1 MTAGILHG
9 AGAYDPRH
17 PDRWAALWLDL
28 SLPLPDEAK
37 AALIR
42 GARSRS
48 RRWLAPAI
56 RPGLF
61 ALMLAAR
68 GVRTLLPRQPDLN
81 GPLHRLIHWG
91 LKTFASPDANRLIL
105 RHFHIGTEILGFIAA
120 NAGVRVTTTPL
131 RPRTLKALQENAFL
145 QHDLNV
151 FNLVIQL
158 NTALR
163 EQGRELAPPAR
174 LDFSMVSDAPFDLE
188 PLPHG
193 PLNVVDVQTAIEA
206 YLPLYAL
213 MLPRED
219 FDRAAH
225 SLQLDETIAIYVAR
239 LLGTD
244 YPLHFVKNGCPLM
257 PGSPFGAA
265 ARLMLHGM
273 DCEALHG
280 WLRLMKA
287 RQAAGLPMAA

>member
-1 MTAGILHG
+1 MTGAILSPAAH
-9 AGAYDPRH
+9 DPRH
-17 PDRWAALWLDL
+17 PDRWTALWLDQ
-28 SLPLPDEAK
+28 SLPLPDQAK

-42 GARSRS
+42 GSRSRS
-48 RRWLAPAI
+48 RRWLAPLL
-56 RPGLF
+56 RPGLL

-68 GVRTLLPRQPDLN
+68 AVRTVLPRRPDLN

-91 LKTFASPDANRLIL
+91 LRTFASPDANLLIL
-105 RHFHIGTEILGFIAA
+105 RHFHIGTEILGFIGA
-120 NAGVRVTTTPL
+120 NAGRVRIDTVPL
-131 RPRTLKALQENAFL
+131 RPRSLRALEDNVFL

-151 FNLVIQL
+151 FNFVIQL

-163 EQGRELAPPAR
+163 AEDRALEPPAR
-174 LDFSMVSDAPFDLE
+174 LDFSMISDGPFDLE

-193 PLNVVDVQTAIEA
+193 PLNVIDVQTAVEA

-213 MLPRED
+213 LLPRED

-244 YPLHFVKNGCPLM
+244 YHLNFVKNGCPLA
-257 PGSPFGAA
+257 PESPLGAA
-265 ARLMLHGM
+265 RRLMLHGM

-280 WLRLMKA
+280 WLRTMKA